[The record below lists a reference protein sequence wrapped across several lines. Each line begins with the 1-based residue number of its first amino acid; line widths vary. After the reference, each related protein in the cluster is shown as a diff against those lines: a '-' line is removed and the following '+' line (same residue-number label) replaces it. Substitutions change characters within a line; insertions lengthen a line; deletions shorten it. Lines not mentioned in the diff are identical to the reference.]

1 MTSKNFFYFSEFFL
15 LHPLPSQNL
24 YFFHLSVFHGY
35 FLYQLYLIREVL
47 LYRCLP
53 RPLYHLAL
61 KNFFPSLDLSLFP
74 DLSFWTIGFVSYIFL
89 SLFVPLYFGIS
100 KLFQAASY
108 IPRQIPIII
117 TDFSRNKRF
126 YPIETQLPK
135 ILSRILLQ
143 LNRIDTPPEQKEPVI
158 TAN

>member
-74 DLSFWTIGFVSYIFL
+74 DLFFLNYRFRFLYFFVFIVS
-89 SLFVPLYFGIS
+89 LYFGIS
-100 KLFQAASY
+100 KLFPSRSY

-126 YPIETQLPK
+126 YPIETQL
-135 ILSRILLQ
+135 SQ
-143 LNRIDTPPEQKEPVI
+143 NTFPEFFCS
-158 TAN
+158 

>member
-61 KNFFPSLDLSLFP
+61 KNFFPSLDLTLFP
-74 DLSFWTIGFVSYIFL
+74 DLFFL
-89 SLFVPLYFGIS
+89 NYRFRFLYFFCLYRFLVFRHFQTFS
-100 KLFQAASY
+100 KPLLYSTSNSHY
-108 IPRQIPIII
+108 H
-117 TDFSRNKRF
+117 NRF
-126 YPIETQLPK
+126 LPK
-135 ILSRILLQ
+135 
-143 LNRIDTPPEQKEPVI
+143 
-158 TAN
+158 